1 MTKRQPLAYRA
12 KPQAGAETQTAS
24 AASTPRV
31 WRSLDE
37 KANPARYHDLAKE
50 ETGVQVD
57 LVSASSLRKRAPEP
71 TKDASNVGRR
81 GFMMAASAA
90 TAVAATGCIRRPAEQ
105 ILPHTRAPEYALPGI
120 ALHFASVLAHNG
132 EALGVLVEQ
141 HEGRPTKIEGNAEH
155 SASNP
160 GGLGLY
166 GGTDGGTQAVILDL
180 YDQDRSG
187 TVVRREGDERHELT
201 WTEAE
206 EALAAHFATLDGN
219 GGETIAVLHEPI
231 TSPTLLRVKQAFGR
245 RYPRARFYSWSSI
258 NDANVRAGVRAAT
271 GRRARPLIDYSAAR
285 VVVSLDCDFLH
296 DEPGSV
302 RAARLFAQARRL
314 ESSASE
320 MNRLYVAE
328 STLSITGSNA
338 DHRLRIA
345 SSDVLAYT
353 KALAHELVSKGLTEL
368 ATVAPEAGTLEVPSA
383 WLEKVAEDLV
393 NNRGRA
399 VVVAGSRQPA
409 AVHALA
415 AALNL
420 ALGANGPVVQYV
432 DVVDVDEGEPLAD
445 LAAFVERA
453 EGATVLV
460 LGGNPAYDAPA
471 DLDIAA
477 ALSSTAFSLHLASH
491 EDETSHHCTWHLPM
505 SHELESWG
513 DQRSIDGTI
522 AVQQPLIAPLRGGR
536 NAIEVLGQ
544 LSGETSWRAYFAV
557 RQTVSN
563 LIGDLASFDRA
574 WREAL
579 HRGVVGR
586 TNVQAFAGTVDA
598 AAVTRLVGEA
608 TAPAAE
614 GWEVVF
620 APDAK
625 LFDGRFANNPWLLEL
640 PDPIT
645 KVVWDNAAMLSP
657 ASADEL
663 GVQTGRLLRI
673 SLGDRSVEVPAVVVP
688 GHADRSITLSVGW
701 GREHAGLVG
710 AGIGVNVGPIRTA
723 ANFGFGRGFDV
734 EPAGTYDLV
743 LTQQHH
749 SMDVDPQIPGYGR
762 FDMPERPLAIVG
774 TLEQYRSQPDFAQ
787 WREPTPEVG
796 PLWAEV
802 DYQTPQAPAQGGT
815 SWSLIPHP
823 RPAPEDA
830 PIRHAWGMVIDLTT
844 CFGCSACILA
854 CNAENNVPTVGKQ
867 QVQRGREMH
876 WLRLDRYF
884 AGEDAAN
891 PIVAF
896 QPVACQHC
904 EEAPCENV
912 CPVNATEHSPEGINE
927 MAYNRCIGTRY
938 CMNNCPYKVRRFNY
952 LAYQGHPTELQRMQF
967 NPNVSVRMRGVMEK
981 CTYCIQRVQSAKI
994 AARNDGNRRPR
1005 DGEIV
1010 TACAQACPSQA
1021 LTFGDLNDEQS
1032 RVSRLARTD
1041 RQYKLLA
1048 LIGTQPRTTYLARVR
1063 NPNPEMANPESA
1075 PPASADAPEAN

>member
-1 MTKRQPLAYRA
+1 
-12 KPQAGAETQTAS
+12 
-24 AASTPRV
+24 
-31 WRSLDE
+31 
-37 KANPARYHDLAKE
+37 
-50 ETGVQVD
+50 
-57 LVSASSLRKRAPEP
+57 
-71 TKDASNVGRR
+71 
-81 GFMMAASAA
+81 MMAASAA

-155 SASNP
+155 PASNP
-160 GGLGLY
+160 AGLGRW
-166 GGTDGGTQAVILDL
+166 GGSNGATQAAILDL

-187 TVVRREGDERHELT
+187 LVVHREGEERHELS
-201 WTEAE
+201 WADADEQI
-206 EALAAHFATLDGN
+206 AAHFATLDAN
-219 GGETIAVLHEPI
+219 GGETIAVLHPPI
-231 TSPTLLRVKQAFGR
+231 TSPTFLRVKQAFGR
-245 RYPRARFYSWSSI
+245 RYPRARFYAWSSV
-258 NDANVRAGVRAAT
+258 NDANVRAGLQAAT
-271 GRRARPLIDYSAAR
+271 GRRARPLVDYSAAR

-296 DEPGSV
+296 GEPGSV
-302 RAARLFAQARRL
+302 RSARLFGQARRL
-314 ESSASE
+314 ESASSE
-320 MNRLYVAE
+320 MSRLYIAE

-345 SSDVLAYT
+345 SSDVLEYT
-353 KALAHELVSKGLTEL
+353 KSLAHELVSKGLTEL
-368 ATVAPEAGTLEVPSA
+368 GSLASAAGSVEVPSA

-415 AALNL
+415 AAINT
-420 ALGANGPVVQYV
+420 ALGANGTVVQYV
-432 DVVDVDEGEPLAD
+432 DVVDTDEGEPVANLQ
-445 LAAFVERA
+445 AFVERA

-460 LGGNPAYDAPA
+460 IDSNPVYDAPA
-471 DLDIAA
+471 DLDVAA
-477 ALSSTAFSLHLASH
+477 ALASAAFSLHLGSH
-491 EDETSHHCTWHLPM
+491 EDETSQHCTWHVPM

-522 AVQQPLIAPLRGGR
+522 AIQQPLIAPLRGGR
-536 NAIEVLGQ
+536 NAIELLGQ
-544 LSGETSWRAYFAV
+544 LTGESSWRGYFAV
-557 RQTVSN
+557 RQTMAN
-563 LIGDLASFDRA
+563 LIGDQSSFERA

-586 TNVQAFAGTVDA
+586 TNVQAFTGAVDA
-598 AAVTRLVGEA
+598 GAIGRVVAETTAAGGD
-608 TAPAAE
+608 

-620 APDAK
+620 TPDAK
-625 LFDGRFANNPWLLEL
+625 LFDGRSANNPWLLEL

-645 KVVWDNAAMLSP
+645 KVVWENAAMISP

-673 SLGDRSVEVPAVVVP
+673 SRGERSIEVPAVVVP
-688 GHADRSITLSVGW
+688 GHADRSVTLTLGW
-701 GREHAGLVG
+701 GREHAGQFGSNV
-710 AGIGVNVGPIRTA
+710 GVNVGAIRTTGA
-723 ANFGFGRGFDV
+723 LHFGRGFEV
-734 EPAGTYDLV
+734 EPGGAYDLV

-774 TLEQYRSQPDFAQ
+774 TLEQYREQPDFAQ
-787 WREPTPEVG
+787 WREPTPDVG

-802 DYQTPQAPAQGGT
+802 DYQTPQPPAQGGT
-815 SWSLIPHP
+815 SWSLVPDP

-830 PIRHAWGMVIDLTT
+830 PLRHAWGMVIDLTT
-844 CFGCSACILA
+844 CIGCSACILA
-854 CNAENNVPTVGKQ
+854 CHAENNVPTVGKA

-884 AGEDAAN
+884 AGDDAEN

-927 MAYNRCIGTRY
+927 MAYNRCIGT
-938 CMNNCPYKVRRFNY
+938 
-952 LAYQGHPTELQRMQF
+952 
-967 NPNVSVRMRGVMEK
+967 
-981 CTYCIQRVQSAKI
+981 
-994 AARNDGNRRPR
+994 
-1005 DGEIV
+1005 
-1010 TACAQACPSQA
+1010 
-1021 LTFGDLNDEQS
+1021 
-1032 RVSRLARTD
+1032 
-1041 RQYKLLA
+1041 
-1048 LIGTQPRTTYLARVR
+1048 
-1063 NPNPEMANPESA
+1063 
-1075 PPASADAPEAN
+1075 